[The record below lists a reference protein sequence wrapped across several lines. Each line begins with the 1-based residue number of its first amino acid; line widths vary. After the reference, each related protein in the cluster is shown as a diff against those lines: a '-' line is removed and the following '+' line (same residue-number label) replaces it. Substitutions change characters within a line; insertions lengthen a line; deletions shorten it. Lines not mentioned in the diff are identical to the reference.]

1 MVLWMTFG
9 NGNRAV
15 IQTFAC
21 KSSNL
26 CGEMVG
32 DRGDALFDDGA
43 TISVLWFELHRFLV
57 QLQRTC

>member
-1 MVLWMTFG
+1 MALWMTFG
-9 NGNRAV
+9 NGNRAAV
-15 IQTFAC
+15 QTFAS

-26 CGEMVG
+26 CGKMVG

-43 TISVLWFELHRFLV
+43 TISVLRFELYRFLV